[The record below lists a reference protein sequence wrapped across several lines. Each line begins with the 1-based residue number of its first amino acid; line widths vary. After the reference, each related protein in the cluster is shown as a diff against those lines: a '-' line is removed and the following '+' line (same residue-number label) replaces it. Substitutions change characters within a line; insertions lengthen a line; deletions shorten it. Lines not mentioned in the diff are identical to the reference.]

1 MKAFVFLDVAK
12 ENLPLS
18 FTRHALLQPNGIIKI
33 FPQYF
38 NPCLSVNRFNIND
51 YFMFS
56 IYTFSGGS
64 LKCSGH

>member
-33 FPQYF
+33 FPSALILVFQLIDLILMTIS
-38 NPCLSVNRFNIND
+38 CLVFIRFRVAA
-51 YFMFS
+51 
-56 IYTFSGGS
+56 
-64 LKCSGH
+64 

>member
-33 FPQYF
+33 FPSTLILVFQLIDLILMTIS
-38 NPCLSVNRFNIND
+38 CLVFIRFRVAA
-51 YFMFS
+51 
-56 IYTFSGGS
+56 
-64 LKCSGH
+64 